1 MAGALLCSGYYYDLD
16 DSYDESDEEEVKA
29 HLRRVTEQPPL
40 KLDTSS
46 EVHTRRRTHTHKLHA
61 TSQGAWAHGLSFLI
75 VKPQIKIFCVNLL
88 YVCVYA

>member
-1 MAGALLCSGYYYDLD
+1 MLVPIKISLKDHFCLALLLPGYYYDLD

-46 EVHTRRRTHTHKLHA
+46 EVH
-61 TSQGAWAHGLSFLI
+61 
-75 VKPQIKIFCVNLL
+75 
-88 YVCVYA
+88 